1 MASGKCEIPFHF
13 LDGTARFNESRRHIP
28 GATQRPL
35 TKPSR
40 SKGAKLETDMGQ
52 FQRRLTFSRGGIFN
66 SVDIILPAIRGGE
79 LLDARPPR
87 RSGFELTQF
96 GVDGTVGASVVAT
109 EAANP
114 IHLLVTLQ
122 ARAQNA
128 FRYRS

>member
-1 MASGKCEIPFHF
+1 
-13 LDGTARFNESRRHIP
+13 
-28 GATQRPL
+28 
-35 TKPSR
+35 
-40 SKGAKLETDMGQ
+40 MGVK

-66 SVDIILPAIRGGE
+66 SVDKILPATRGGE

-114 IHLLVTLQ
+114 IHLLGTFQ

>member
-1 MASGKCEIPFHF
+1 MAMAGRSNRVKFPMMLSFVVFTPEDTIDPDA
-13 LDGTARFNESRRHIP
+13 LATYSVLRVARSR
-28 GATQRPL
+28 
-35 TKPSR
+35 
-40 SKGAKLETDMGQ
+40 
-52 FQRRLTFSRGGIFN
+52 
-66 SVDIILPAIRGGE
+66 
-79 LLDARPPR
+79 R

-114 IHLLVTLQ
+114 IHLLGILQ

>member
-1 MASGKCEIPFHF
+1 MRRGTQENRVPATSLTTVKPFPVAMAGRSDLVKYPMMKALVVVTREHTIDPDA
-13 LDGTARFNESRRHIP
+13 LATYSVLRAARSR
-28 GATQRPL
+28 
-35 TKPSR
+35 
-40 SKGAKLETDMGQ
+40 
-52 FQRRLTFSRGGIFN
+52 
-66 SVDIILPAIRGGE
+66 
-79 LLDARPPR
+79 R

-114 IHLLVTLQ
+114 IHLLGTLQ